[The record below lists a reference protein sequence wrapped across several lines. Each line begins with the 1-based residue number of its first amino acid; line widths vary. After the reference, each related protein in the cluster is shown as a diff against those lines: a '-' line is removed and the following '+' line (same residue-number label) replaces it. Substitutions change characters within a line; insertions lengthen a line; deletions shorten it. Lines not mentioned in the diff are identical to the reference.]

1 MPPAAPALGQ
11 DGSTSVRRTRKRQSL
26 SSQTISQ
33 SHQLQKNTTSNA
45 MSKQEDM
52 AMLFMHRFD
61 GVPWKPS
68 SVVGMC
74 SSKDGTLC
82 VCVRED
88 GCVEMYDVE
97 KGALVR
103 SVHGRVD
110 ACPSSVVVVEEER
123 GDSVSNHQQNR
134 VFVGCMDGTI
144 VEMGRSEERLVC
156 DSHGG
161 SVWDLDAIA
170 HDSASTTQYANEYIS
185 LIAAAC
191 DDGCVRIF
199 GVEKDNVPGVT
210 LVKSMLPVSGRVL
223 CVAWHTESSV
233 VVAGGTDGCLHVWN
247 VESGREVTRIT
258 VDGLQGDS
266 PPCIWSVMVLQDG
279 TIVSGDSLGQVT
291 FWDGRFGTMVA
302 KFNPH
307 GVDVLALEKSA
318 DGEFVFAT
326 GVDPRISV
334 FKRVMGGDRVEWAYV
349 SSKQEHALDVR
360 ALCCCY
366 DEKKKESGNSYRLF
380 SGGNDA
386 VVVSHSVERFLKE
399 APQRMS
405 LAPQRPHASVSR
417 VAGGDGQIMAT
428 SVGNMVNIWT
438 CLSGNTSHLRK
449 MGQYKDGDVLPADS
463 LGGMHP
469 VHLAQV
475 SCSSR
480 AHVTSVAVSGDGKY
494 IACSDIH
501 SLKCIELLD
510 SGYTNDADGSVVP
523 IVHPDDYTSH
533 TRGMKMVPLPHHA
546 STQGIVHMEFI
557 PHSDSLVLCIHDG
570 TIRVIESVKNDD
582 VSDVVIRDVHD
593 LRYKTWFKKDEGK
606 SSARRE
612 CPMIDV
618 VSMSTT
624 GQYIA
629 LTVRNRVFILSLQ
642 NRRIMTQIPSIN
654 TVKSGGLVAAMEFLE
669 DDLLIAIATS
679 SGEIGLFDVSS
690 GDMCALVGQD
700 VARMHDLDLDSP
712 VIGMTAT
719 SASSRSVMVY
729 TANALCH
736 VNLGARLL
744 DESIEAQKL
753 GRRPRDKKL
762 KLGYGKAATGRNCRV
777 LPSQH
782 PLLFVQY
789 SDPNNLIVIQKPWEH
804 VWKSKMAPLARHT
817 YGQ

>member
-1 MPPAAPALGQ
+1 
-11 DGSTSVRRTRKRQSL
+11 
-26 SSQTISQ
+26 
-33 SHQLQKNTTSNA
+33 
-45 MSKQEDM
+45 
-52 AMLFMHRFD
+52 
-61 GVPWKPS
+61 
-68 SVVGMC
+68 
-74 SSKDGTLC
+74 
-82 VCVRED
+82 
-88 GCVEMYDVE
+88 
-97 KGALVR
+97 
-103 SVHGRVD
+103 
-110 ACPSSVVVVEEER
+110 
-123 GDSVSNHQQNR
+123 
-134 VFVGCMDGTI
+134 
-144 VEMGRSEERLVC
+144 
-156 DSHGG
+156 
-161 SVWDLDAIA
+161 
-170 HDSASTTQYANEYIS
+170 
-185 LIAAAC
+185 
-191 DDGCVRIF
+191 
-199 GVEKDNVPGVT
+199 
-210 LVKSMLPVSGRVL
+210 
-223 CVAWHTESSV
+223 

-247 VESGREVTRIT
+247 VDSGREVTRIT
-258 VDGLQGDS
+258 VDGVQGNS
-266 PPCIWSVMVLQDG
+266 PPCIWSVLVLQDG

-326 GVDPRISV
+326 GVDPRISM
-334 FKRVMGGDRVEWAYV
+334 FKRVAGGDRVEWAYV

-366 DEKKKESGNSYRLF
+366 DKEKKKESGYTYRLF

-405 LAPQRPHASVSR
+405 LAPQRPHASMSR
-417 VAGGDGQIMAT
+417 VDGGQIMAM
-428 SVGNMVNIWT
+428 SVGNMVNIWK
-438 CLSGNTSHLRK
+438 CLNISHPIGK
-449 MGQYKDGDVLPADS
+449 MEQYKDGEVVSPDS

-469 VHLAQV
+469 VHLARV
-475 SCSSR
+475 SCSSGSP
-480 AHVTSVAVSGDGKY
+480 VTSVAVSRDGKY

-501 SLKCIELLD
+501 SLKCIELIE
-510 SGYTNDADGSVVP
+510 SGYTHDDGSEVVP
-523 IVHPDDYTSH
+523 IVDPHHDDASM
-533 TRGMKMVPLPHHA
+533 GMKMVQLPHHA

-557 PHSDSLVLCIHDG
+557 PHSDSLVLFINDG
-570 TIRVIESVKNDD
+570 TIRVVESLKNDD
-582 VSDVVIRDVHD
+582 ASSDVVIRDVHD

-618 VSMSTT
+618 VSMSTS

-629 LTVRNRVFILSLQ
+629 LTVRNRVFILSVQ
-642 NRRIMTQIPSIN
+642 NRRIMTQIPSIT
-654 TVKSGGLVAAMEFLE
+654 TVKNGGHVAAMEFLE
-669 DDLLIAIATS
+669 NDSVIAIATS

-700 VARMHDLDLDSP
+700 EARMHDLDLDSA
-712 VIGMTAT
+712 VIGMTAA
-719 SASSRSVMVY
+719 SASSKSVMVY

-736 VNLGARLL
+736 VNFGAKLL
-744 DESIEAQKL
+744 DERVEAEKL

-782 PLLFVQY
+782 PLLFVHY

-804 VWKSKMAPLARHT
+804 VWKAKTAPLVRQT